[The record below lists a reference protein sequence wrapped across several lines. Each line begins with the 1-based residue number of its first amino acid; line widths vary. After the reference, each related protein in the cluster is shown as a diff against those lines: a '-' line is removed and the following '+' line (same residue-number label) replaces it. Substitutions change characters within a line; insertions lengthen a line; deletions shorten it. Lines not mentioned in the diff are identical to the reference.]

1 MATIRTLAASGP
13 GIAMAGADK
22 MMSSDTTTLSRFLT
36 VGQVA
41 DELGV
46 STKHVRRA
54 IVGGELPFHRFG
66 RAVRIA
72 RQDLEQYVGRYRQ

>member
-1 MATIRTLAASGP
+1 MRGV
-13 GIAMAGADK
+13 DK
-22 MMSSDTTTLSRFLT
+22 MMSSDPSINKVNLFLT

-46 STKHVRRA
+46 STKHIRRA
-54 IVGGELPFHRFG
+54 IAGGELPFHRFG

-72 RQDLEQYVGRYRQ
+72 RQDLEHYVRRHRE